1 MIGEPPSLAG
11 GVQVRSISDAETAFA
26 DRPVGRDGTLTD
38 GVVVV
43 VAVVVVAVVVVA
55 VVVAVVVV
63 DEAVEVEVVA
73 VVVVVVVEVVVVDV
87 VVPQFITAVRVVSI
101 AIETVLG
108 LLLPPSN
115 QWSKEQ
121 EPNPLT
127 ERPYDWPLLRVYVAG
142 VNPFA
147 TVTPFWDSAV

>member
-38 GVVVV
+38 GV
-43 VAVVVVAVVVVA
+43 VVVVAVVVVA

-87 VVPQFITAVRVVSI
+87 VVPQFITAVRVVSMV
-101 AIETVLG
+101 IETVLG

-121 EPNPLT
+121 EPKLPT
-127 ERPYDWPLLRVYVAG
+127 ARPYDWPLLRV
-142 VNPFA
+142 
-147 TVTPFWDSAV
+147 

>member
-1 MIGEPPSLAG
+1 M
-11 GVQVRSISDAETAFA
+11 RSISDAETAFA

-43 VAVVVVAVVVVA
+43 VTVVVAVVVT
-55 VVVAVVVV
+55 VVVV

-73 VVVVVVVEVVVVDV
+73 VVVVVVEVVVVVVDV
-87 VVPQFITAVRVVSI
+87 VVPQFMTAVSAVSMV
-101 AIETVLG
+101 IETVLG

-127 ERPYDWPLLRVYVAG
+127 VRSYDWPLLRVYVAG

-147 TVTPFWDSAV
+147 TVTPF

>member
-43 VAVVVVAVVVVA
+43 VTVVVTVVVI
-55 VVVAVVVV
+55 VVVV

-73 VVVVVVVEVVVVDV
+73 VVVVVVAVVVVVVEVVVVV
-87 VVPQFITAVRVVSI
+87 VVVEVLQFMTAVIIVSI
-101 AIETVLG
+101 LIETVLG

-142 VNPFA
+142 VNPLA
-147 TVTPFWDSAV
+147 TVTPF

>member
-43 VAVVVVAVVVVA
+43 VAVVVVVVVVT
-55 VVVAVVVV
+55 VVVV

-87 VVPQFITAVRVVSI
+87 VVPQFMTAVMIVSI
-101 AIETVLG
+101 VIETVLG

-121 EPNPLT
+121 EPKLPT
-127 ERPYDWPLLRVYVAG
+127 ARPYDWPLLRV
-142 VNPFA
+142 
-147 TVTPFWDSAV
+147 

>member
-1 MIGEPPSLAG
+1 MTVQFVPPSIDLSIWYPIIAEPPSRAG
-11 GVQVRSISDAETAFA
+11 GVQVRSISDAETALA

-43 VAVVVVAVVVVA
+43 VTVVVT

-73 VVVVVVVEVVVVDV
+73 MVVVVVEVVVVDV

-101 AIETVLG
+101 VIETVLG

-121 EPNPLT
+121 EPKLPAA
-127 ERPYDWPLLRVYVAG
+127 RPYDWPLLRV
-142 VNPFA
+142 
-147 TVTPFWDSAV
+147 

>member
-11 GVQVRSISDAETAFA
+11 GVQVRSISDAEAGVA

-43 VAVVVVAVVVVA
+43 VAVVVVAVVVA
-55 VVVAVVVV
+55 VVDV

-73 VVVVVVVEVVVVDV
+73 AVVVVVVEAVVVDV
-87 VVPQFITAVRVVSI
+87 VVPQFITAVRVVSMV
-101 AIETVLG
+101 IETVLG

-115 QWSKEQ
+115 QRSKEQ
-121 EPNPLT
+121 EPKLPT
-127 ERPYDWPLLRVYVAG
+127 ARPYDWPLLRVYVAG

-147 TVTPFWDSAV
+147 TVTPF

>member
-1 MIGEPPSLAG
+1 M
-11 GVQVRSISDAETAFA
+11 RSISDAETAFA

-43 VAVVVVAVVVVA
+43 VAVVVVVVVVD
-55 VVVAVVVV
+55 VVV

-73 VVVVVVVEVVVVDV
+73 VVVVVVVEVVVVVVDV
-87 VVPQFITAVRVVSI
+87 VVPQFMTAVMIVSI
-101 AIETVLG
+101 VIETVLG

-121 EPNPLT
+121 EPKLPT
-127 ERPYDWPLLRVYVAG
+127 ARPYDWPLLRVYVAG

-147 TVTPFWDSAV
+147 TVTPF

>member
-43 VAVVVVAVVVVA
+43 VAVVVVVVVVT
-55 VVVAVVVV
+55 VVVV

-87 VVPQFITAVRVVSI
+87 VVPQFITAVRVVSMV
-101 AIETVLG
+101 IETVLG

-147 TVTPFWDSAV
+147 TVTPF

>member
-1 MIGEPPSLAG
+1 M
-11 GVQVRSISDAETAFA
+11 RSISDAEAGVA

-38 GVVVV
+38 GV
-43 VAVVVVAVVVVA
+43 VVVVAVVVVA

-87 VVPQFITAVRVVSI
+87 VVPQFITAVRVVSMV
-101 AIETVLG
+101 IETVLG
-108 LLLPPSN
+108 LLLPSSN

-121 EPNPLT
+121 EPKLPT
-127 ERPYDWPLLRVYVAG
+127 ERPYDWPLLRV
-142 VNPFA
+142 
-147 TVTPFWDSAV
+147 

>member
-11 GVQVRSISDAETAFA
+11 GVQVRSISDSETAFA

-43 VAVVVVAVVVVA
+43 VAVVVVTVVVAVVVVT

-73 VVVVVVVEVVVVDV
+73 VVVVVVEVVVVDV

-101 AIETVLG
+101 VIETVLG

-115 QWSKEQ
+115 QRSKEQ

-127 ERPYDWPLLRVYVAG
+127 ERLYDWPLLRV
-142 VNPFA
+142 
-147 TVTPFWDSAV
+147 

>member
-11 GVQVRSISDAETAFA
+11 GVQVRSISDAETALA

-43 VAVVVVAVVVVA
+43 VTVVVTVVVAVVVV

-73 VVVVVVVEVVVVDV
+73 MVVVVVEVVVVDV

-101 AIETVLG
+101 VIETVLG

-121 EPNPLT
+121 EPKLPAA
-127 ERPYDWPLLRVYVAG
+127 RPYDWPLLRV
-142 VNPFA
+142 
-147 TVTPFWDSAV
+147 

>member
-1 MIGEPPSLAG
+1 MIGEPPSLVG

-26 DRPVGRDGTLTD
+26 TRPVGRDGALTG

-43 VAVVVVAVVVVA
+43 VTAVVAVVVTAVVA
-55 VVVAVVVV
+55 VVVTVVVV

-73 VVVVVVVEVVVVDV
+73 VVVVVVEVVVVVVDV
-87 VVPQFITAVRVVSI
+87 VVPQFMSAVSAVSMV
-101 AIETVLG
+101 IETVLG

-127 ERPYDWPLLRVYVAG
+127 VRSYDWPLLRVYVAG

-147 TVTPFWDSAV
+147 TVTPF

>member
-11 GVQVRSISDAETAFA
+11 GVQVRSISDAETGVA

-43 VAVVVVAVVVVA
+43 VAVVVVVVVVT
-55 VVVAVVVV
+55 VVVV

-87 VVPQFITAVRVVSI
+87 VVPQFITAVRVVSMV
-101 AIETVLG
+101 IETVLG
-108 LLLPPSN
+108 LLLPSSN

-121 EPNPLT
+121 EPKLPT

-147 TVTPFWDSAV
+147 TVTPF

>member
-1 MIGEPPSLAG
+1 MIGEPPSLVG
-11 GVQVRSISDAETAFA
+11 GVQVRSISDAETAIA
-26 DRPVGRDGTLTD
+26 TRPVGRDGALTG

-43 VAVVVVAVVVVA
+43 VT
-55 VVVAVVVV
+55 VVVV

-73 VVVVVVVEVVVVDV
+73 VVVVVVDVVAVVVDV
-87 VVPQFITAVRVVSI
+87 VVPQFMTAVSVVSMV
-101 AIETVLG
+101 IETVLG

-127 ERPYDWPLLRVYVAG
+127 VRSYDWPLLSAYVAW

-147 TVTPFWDSAV
+147 TVTPF

>member
-43 VAVVVVAVVVVA
+43 V
-55 VVVAVVVV
+55 VVAVVVV

-73 VVVVVVVEVVVVDV
+73 VVVVVVEVVVVDV

-101 AIETVLG
+101 VIETVLG
-108 LLLPPSN
+108 LLLPSSN

-121 EPNPLT
+121 EPKLPT
-127 ERPYDWPLLRVYVAG
+127 ARPYDWPLLRV
-142 VNPFA
+142 
-147 TVTPFWDSAV
+147 

>member
-1 MIGEPPSLAG
+1 MPPVEEL
-11 GVQVRSISDAETAFA
+11 
-26 DRPVGRDGTLTD
+26 
-38 GVVVV
+38 
-43 VAVVVVAVVVVA
+43 VAVVVALVA

-63 DEAVEVEVVA
+63 VVEVV
-73 VVVVVVVEVVVVDV
+73 VVVVDV
-87 VVPQFITAVRVVSI
+87 VVPQFITAVMIVSI
-101 AIETVLG
+101 VIETVLG

-127 ERPYDWPLLRVYVAG
+127 VRSYDWPLLRVYVAG

>member
-1 MIGEPPSLAG
+1 M
-11 GVQVRSISDAETAFA
+11 RSISDAETAFA

-43 VAVVVVAVVVVA
+43 VAVVVVVVVVT
-55 VVVAVVVV
+55 VVVV

-87 VVPQFITAVRVVSI
+87 VVPQFMTAVRVVSI
-101 AIETVLG
+101 LIETVLG

-121 EPNPLT
+121 EPKLPT

-147 TVTPFWDSAV
+147 TVTPF

>member
-1 MIGEPPSLAG
+1 
-11 GVQVRSISDAETAFA
+11 VRSISDAETAFA

-43 VAVVVVAVVVVA
+43 VTVVVTVVVI
-55 VVVAVVVV
+55 VVVV

-73 VVVVVVVEVVVVDV
+73 VVVVVVAVVVVV
-87 VVPQFITAVRVVSI
+87 VVVEVLQFMTAVMIVSI
-101 AIETVLG
+101 LIETVLG

-142 VNPFA
+142 VNPLA
-147 TVTPFWDSAV
+147 TVTPF

>member
-43 VAVVVVAVVVVA
+43 VV

-73 VVVVVVVEVVVVDV
+73 VVVVVVEVVVVDV

-101 AIETVLG
+101 VIETVLG

-147 TVTPFWDSAV
+147 TVTPF

>member
-11 GVQVRSISDAETAFA
+11 GVQVRSISDAEAGVA

-43 VAVVVVAVVVVA
+43 VAVVVVVVVTVVVV
-55 VVVAVVVV
+55 VVVTVVVV

-73 VVVVVVVEVVVVDV
+73 VVVVVVEVVVVDV
-87 VVPQFITAVRVVSI
+87 VVPQFITAVRVVSMV
-101 AIETVLG
+101 IETVLG
-108 LLLPPSN
+108 LLLPSSN

-127 ERPYDWPLLRVYVAG
+127 ERPYDWPLLRV
-142 VNPFA
+142 
-147 TVTPFWDSAV
+147 

>member
-1 MIGEPPSLAG
+1 M
-11 GVQVRSISDAETAFA
+11 RSISDAETAFA

-43 VAVVVVAVVVVA
+43 VTVVVTVVVI
-55 VVVAVVVV
+55 VVVV

-73 VVVVVVVEVVVVDV
+73 VVVVVVAVVVVV
-87 VVPQFITAVRVVSI
+87 VVVEVLQFMTAVMIVSI
-101 AIETVLG
+101 LIETVLG

-142 VNPFA
+142 VNPLA
-147 TVTPFWDSAV
+147 TVTPF

>member
-43 VAVVVVAVVVVA
+43 VAVVVVVVVVD
-55 VVVAVVVV
+55 VVV

-87 VVPQFITAVRVVSI
+87 VVPQFITAVRVVSMV
-101 AIETVLG
+101 IETVLG
-108 LLLPPSN
+108 LLLPSSN

-121 EPNPLT
+121 EPKLPT

-147 TVTPFWDSAV
+147 TVTPF

>member
-11 GVQVRSISDAETAFA
+11 GVQVRSISDAEAGVA

-43 VAVVVVAVVVVA
+43 VAVVVVVVVVI
-55 VVVAVVVV
+55 VVVV

-87 VVPQFITAVRVVSI
+87 VVPQFITAVRVVSMV
-101 AIETVLG
+101 IETVLG

-121 EPNPLT
+121 EPKLPT
-127 ERPYDWPLLRVYVAG
+127 ARPYDWPLLRVYVAG

-147 TVTPFWDSAV
+147 TVTPF

>member
-43 VAVVVVAVVVVA
+43 VVTVVVAVVVT
-55 VVVAVVVV
+55 VVVV

-73 VVVVVVVEVVVVDV
+73 VVVVVVEVVVVDV
-87 VVPQFITAVRVVSI
+87 VVPQFMTAVSAVSMV
-101 AIETVLG
+101 IETVLG

-127 ERPYDWPLLRVYVAG
+127 VRSYDWPLLRVYVAG

-147 TVTPFWDSAV
+147 TVTPFWD

>member
-1 MIGEPPSLAG
+1 M
-11 GVQVRSISDAETAFA
+11 RSISDAETAFA

-43 VAVVVVAVVVVA
+43 VTVVVTVVVI
-55 VVVAVVVV
+55 VVVV

-73 VVVVVVVEVVVVDV
+73 VVVVVVAVVVVVVEVVVVV
-87 VVPQFITAVRVVSI
+87 VVVEVLQFMTAVIIVSI
-101 AIETVLG
+101 LIETVLG

-142 VNPFA
+142 VNPLA
-147 TVTPFWDSAV
+147 TVTPF

>member
-1 MIGEPPSLAG
+1 IIGEPPSLAG
-11 GVQVRSISDAETAFA
+11 GVQVRSISDAETALA

-43 VAVVVVAVVVVA
+43 VTVVVT

-73 VVVVVVVEVVVVDV
+73 MVVVVVEVVVVDV

-101 AIETVLG
+101 VIEYVLG

-121 EPNPLT
+121 EPKLPAA
-127 ERPYDWPLLRVYVAG
+127 RPYDWPLLRV
-142 VNPFA
+142 
-147 TVTPFWDSAV
+147 

>member
-1 MIGEPPSLAG
+1 M
-11 GVQVRSISDAETAFA
+11 RSISDAETAFA

-43 VAVVVVAVVVVA
+43 VTVVVTVVVI
-55 VVVAVVVV
+55 VVVV

-73 VVVVVVVEVVVVDV
+73 VVVVVVAVVVVVVEVVVVV
-87 VVPQFITAVRVVSI
+87 VVVEVLQFMTAVMIVSI
-101 AIETVLG
+101 LIETVLG

-147 TVTPFWDSAV
+147 TVTPF

>member
-11 GVQVRSISDAETAFA
+11 GVQVRSISDAEAGVA

-38 GVVVV
+38 GV
-43 VAVVVVAVVVVA
+43 VVVVAVVVVA

-73 VVVVVVVEVVVVDV
+73 VVVVVVEAVVVDV

-121 EPNPLT
+121 EPKLPT
-127 ERPYDWPLLRVYVAG
+127 ESPYDWPLLRVYVAG

-147 TVTPFWDSAV
+147 TVTPF

>member
-1 MIGEPPSLAG
+1 M
-11 GVQVRSISDAETAFA
+11 RSISDAETAFA

-43 VAVVVVAVVVVA
+43 V

-73 VVVVVVVEVVVVDV
+73 MVVVVVEVVVVDV

-101 AIETVLG
+101 VIETVLG
-108 LLLPPSN
+108 LLLPSSN

-121 EPNPLT
+121 EPKLPT
-127 ERPYDWPLLRVYVAG
+127 ARPYDWPLLRVYVAG

-147 TVTPFWDSAV
+147 TVTPF

>member
-1 MIGEPPSLAG
+1 
-11 GVQVRSISDAETAFA
+11 VRSISDAEAGVA

-43 VAVVVVAVVVVA
+43 VAVVVVV

-73 VVVVVVVEVVVVDV
+73 VVVVVVEVVVVDV
-87 VVPQFITAVRVVSI
+87 VVPQFITAVRVVSMV
-101 AIETVLG
+101 IETVLG

-115 QWSKEQ
+115 QRSKEQ
-121 EPNPLT
+121 EPKLPT
-127 ERPYDWPLLRVYVAG
+127 ARPYDWPLLRV
-142 VNPFA
+142 
-147 TVTPFWDSAV
+147 

>member
-1 MIGEPPSLAG
+1 M
-11 GVQVRSISDAETAFA
+11 RSIFDAETAFA

-43 VAVVVVAVVVVA
+43 VAVVVVAVVVTVVVT

-87 VVPQFITAVRVVSI
+87 VVPQFITAVRVVSMV
-101 AIETVLG
+101 IETVLG

-121 EPNPLT
+121 EPKLPT
-127 ERPYDWPLLRVYVAG
+127 ARPYDWPLLRVYVAG

-147 TVTPFWDSAV
+147 TVTPF

>member
-11 GVQVRSISDAETAFA
+11 GVQVRSISDAETALA

-43 VAVVVVAVVVVA
+43 VTVVVT

-73 VVVVVVVEVVVVDV
+73 VVVVVVEVVVVDV

-101 AIETVLG
+101 VIETVLG

-121 EPNPLT
+121 EPKLPAA
-127 ERPYDWPLLRVYVAG
+127 RPYDWPLLRV
-142 VNPFA
+142 
-147 TVTPFWDSAV
+147 

>member
-1 MIGEPPSLAG
+1 MIGEPPSLSG
-11 GVQVRSISDAETAFA
+11 GVQVRSISDAETALA

-43 VAVVVVAVVVVA
+43 VTVVVT

-73 VVVVVVVEVVVVDV
+73 MVVVVVEVVVVDV

-101 AIETVLG
+101 VIETVLG
-108 LLLPPSN
+108 LLLPSSN

-121 EPNPLT
+121 EPKLPT
-127 ERPYDWPLLRVYVAG
+127 ARPYDWPLLRV
-142 VNPFA
+142 
-147 TVTPFWDSAV
+147 

>member
-11 GVQVRSISDAETAFA
+11 GVQVRSISDAETALA

-43 VAVVVVAVVVVA
+43 VTVVVTVVVAVAVVVVVAVTVVVT

-73 VVVVVVVEVVVVDV
+73 MVVVVVEVVVVDV

-101 AIETVLG
+101 VIETVLG

-121 EPNPLT
+121 EPKLPAA
-127 ERPYDWPLLRVYVAG
+127 RPYDWPLLRV
-142 VNPFA
+142 
-147 TVTPFWDSAV
+147 

>member
-11 GVQVRSISDAETAFA
+11 GVQVRSISDAEAGVA

-43 VAVVVVAVVVVA
+43 VAVVVAVVVT
-55 VVVAVVVV
+55 VVVVVVVTVVVV

-73 VVVVVVVEVVVVDV
+73 VVVVVVVELVVVDV
-87 VVPQFITAVRVVSI
+87 VVPQFITAVRVVSMV
-101 AIETVLG
+101 IETGLG
-108 LLLPPSN
+108 LLLASSN
-115 QWSKEQ
+115 QGSKEQ

-127 ERPYDWPLLRVYVAG
+127 ERPYDWPLLRV
-142 VNPFA
+142 
-147 TVTPFWDSAV
+147 

>member
-1 MIGEPPSLAG
+1 MRVAPEASWVATVSCDVPPIEVL
-11 GVQVRSISDAETAFA
+11 VVVDVVLVDVVI
-26 DRPVGRDGTLTD
+26 
-38 GVVVV
+38 VVV
-43 VAVVVVAVVVVA
+43 VAV
-55 VVVAVVVV
+55 
-63 DEAVEVEVVA
+63 

-87 VVPQFITAVRVVSI
+87 EVPQFITAVRVVSMV
-101 AIETVLG
+101 IETVLG

-121 EPNPLT
+121 EPKLPT

-147 TVTPFWDSAV
+147 TVTPF